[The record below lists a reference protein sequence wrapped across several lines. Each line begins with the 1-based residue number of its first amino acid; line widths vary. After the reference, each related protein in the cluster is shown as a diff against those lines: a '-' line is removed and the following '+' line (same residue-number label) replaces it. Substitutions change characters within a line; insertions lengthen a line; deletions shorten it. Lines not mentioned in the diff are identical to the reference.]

1 MNENRFKAAVK
12 RFNPEEFKPFDKVLV
27 RDDYG
32 DLWNPSMFR
41 ALRHGPYGCIVYD
54 IGTRYWI
61 QCIPYDKDT
70 LHLANTSDDCPEFYK
85 WWENL

>member
-1 MNENRFKAAVK
+1 MNENRYKAAVK

-41 ALRHGPYGCIVYD
+41 DLRHGPYGCIVYD